1 MCSCPED
8 GSAGQSSSSQS
19 AGSRRRHT
27 DLFSHFHFCGNP
39 HLEIY
44 LVIFIIDNQAAS
56 GSMFNDVSRQHETT
70 DQDEALQ
77 APRRDGQFCPRRLN
91 AGGHCRHQYEG
102 CNKIMLT
109 RSWPIIFVVLGFA
122 RPSAALAQVV
132 EEHETEILK
141 PVPGTYEPEHKPDNS
156 EAAKR
161 IILLTNQFREQ
172 EKLARVAVNPELQKA
187 AQYFADYMART
198 LRYGHTADGA
208 EPDERAQKF
217 GYDYC
222 IVAENIAYEYN
233 SAGFTTRELASE
245 FFEAWKA
252 SPGHRKNMLDP
263 DVIETGL
270 AIAQGVDSGYFFAVQ
285 VFGRPKSK
293 AVEFTITNE
302 APIAVE
308 YKMGD
313 RTFTLEPRHIRTH
326 QVCRPRDLAFQWPD
340 GKGESRTVQPNH
352 GDHFVVTQE
361 GEKLQL
367 RKDKD

>member
-1 MCSCPED
+1 M
-8 GSAGQSSSSQS
+8 AGPANVVSIE
-19 AGSRRRHT
+19 
-27 DLFSHFHFCGNP
+27 SHP
-39 HLEIY
+39 
-44 LVIFIIDNQAAS
+44 AS
-56 GSMFNDVSRQHETT
+56 GATGYRKG
-70 DQDEALQ
+70 DEFEARNVLRYACLELDFRSEERATRSVGTGVPTQ
-77 APRRDGQFCPRRLN
+77 SVGTRREGEQNVGARGKWHSQN
-91 AGGHCRHQYEG
+91 EGGNR
-102 CNKIMLT
+102 IMLT
-109 RSWPIIFVVLGFA
+109 RSWPIVIVVLGLVG
-122 RPSAALAQVV
+122 PSAVQAQVV
-132 EEHETEILK
+132 EEHDTEILK
-141 PVPGTYEPEHKPDNS
+141 PVPDTYEPEHQPDKS

-161 IILLTNQFREQ
+161 VIMLTNQFREQ
-172 EKLARVAVNPELQKA
+172 EKLTRVEVNPQLQKT

-198 LRYGHTADGA
+198 HRYGHQADGST
-208 EPDERAQKF
+208 PDERTKKF

-222 IVAENIAYEYN
+222 IVAENIAYEFN
-233 SAGFTTRELASE
+233 SAGFTTPELASE
-245 FFEAWKA
+245 FFEGWKA

-293 AVEFTITNE
+293 AVEFTITND

-326 QVCRPRDLAFQWPD
+326 QVCRLRDLAFQWPD
-340 GKGESRTVQPNH
+340 GQGESRTVQPNH

-367 RKDKD
+367 RKD